1 MLKDT
6 IAAIS
11 TANQDGAISIVRLSG
26 ADAIDIAN
34 QLFSADLTQKE
45 SHTITYGTIYDPNT
59 HEAVDEVLVSVFKAP
74 KTFTREDVVEI
85 NCHGGRFVTRKVLSL
100 LLSSG
105 ARLAQPGEFTQRA
118 FLNGRI
124 DLTQAEAI
132 NDLINAKNNT
142 NLKTAIKGVK
152 GKYPQT
158 A

>member
-59 HEAVDEVLVSVFKAP
+59 HEAVDEVLVSVP
-74 KTFTREDVVEI
+74 K
-85 NCHGGRFVTRKVLSL
+85 
-100 LLSSG
+100 
-105 ARLAQPGEFTQRA
+105 
-118 FLNGRI
+118 
-124 DLTQAEAI
+124 
-132 NDLINAKNNT
+132 
-142 NLKTAIKGVK
+142 LKQSMI
-152 GKYPQT
+152 
-158 A
+158 